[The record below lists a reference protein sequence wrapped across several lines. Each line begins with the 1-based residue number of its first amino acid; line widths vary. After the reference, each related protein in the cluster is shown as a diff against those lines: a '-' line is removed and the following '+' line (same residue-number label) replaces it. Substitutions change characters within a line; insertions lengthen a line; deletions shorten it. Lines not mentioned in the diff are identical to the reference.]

1 MMLTFPIWRER
12 EPETAFDGIAE
23 KDDPFPV
30 DESVVSKCRP
40 CIEQRGGDPGV
51 YPAPRIMMT
60 DGSEGISDELVI
72 TFSPGITYENHV
84 IIGELIM
91 CSQSAVKEERG
102 LKIRIAFFDEPVE
115 PGEILLFKS
124 VCLVY
129 VGPERILS

>member
-1 MMLTFPIWRER
+1 MQTLYRATGWLSRCIPRS
-12 EPETAFDGIAE
+12 TNH
-23 KDDPFPV
+23 DDRWF
-30 DESVVSKCRP
+30 
-40 CIEQRGGDPGV
+40 GG
-51 YPAPRIMMT
+51 Y
-60 DGSEGISDELVI
+60 SDELVI

-102 LKIRIAFFDEPVE
+102 LKIQIAFFDEPVE

>member
-1 MMLTFPIWRER
+1 
-12 EPETAFDGIAE
+12 
-23 KDDPFPV
+23 
-30 DESVVSKCRP
+30 
-40 CIEQRGGDPGV
+40 
-51 YPAPRIMMT
+51 MMT

-102 LKIRIAFFDEPVE
+102 LKIQIAFFDEPVE
-115 PGEILLFKS
+115 PGEILLFKP

-129 VGPERILS
+129 VGPERILSLGGEKLVFIFEHGLHSVIFGYYDGSPVDVVVR